1 LRGRKLLTSVLT
13 KIKNQLFNELDL
25 ETTLYF
31 SDHFGGDEEKTM
43 AALDLGGGST
53 QITFIPT
60 DQATLDTTKSEFL
73 HHISA
78 FHHNLTVY
86 TQR

>member
-1 LRGRKLLTSVLT
+1 MGKLLPTCLIT
-13 KIKNQLFNELDL
+13 NEKNRLFNKLDF
-25 ETTLYF
+25 EITLGF
-31 SDHFGGDEEKTM
+31 TDRFGGSQEETM

-60 DQATLDTTKSEFL
+60 DQATLDPSKSEFL